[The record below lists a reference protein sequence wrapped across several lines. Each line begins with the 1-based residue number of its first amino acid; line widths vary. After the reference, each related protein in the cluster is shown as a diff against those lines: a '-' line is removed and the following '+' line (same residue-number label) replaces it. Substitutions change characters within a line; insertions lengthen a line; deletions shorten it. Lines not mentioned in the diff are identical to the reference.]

1 MKKYIK
7 LLYILLFG
15 VVLTRVV
22 TMISLPLTDTTE
34 ARYANTA
41 LMMSNLNDWITPFFR
56 YGEPFLGKPPFAFWF
71 EALSYRIFGV
81 ADFVPRLP
89 SLLITIAT
97 VWLIYKLLITLND
110 KLTATIA
117 SIIYMSSYS
126 VFLVS
131 GAVMTDAFLVFGTTL
146 SLVSFLLVVNG
157 YRDYWRYLLFVGIGI
172 GILTKGPL
180 AVVVI
185 GGIIG
190 LWIVLSFR
198 ERITILRLFPWVSG
212 TLLMIAIFLPWYIAQ
227 EIKNPGFLYYFIV
240 GENLGRFLDTGWHG
254 DKYGY
259 VHKEPRGMIWLFWL
273 LASFPWSLVAI
284 SMVVKLRKQITKQQ
298 MSYWI
303 KDDNISF
310 YIVWALFIMLFFTL
324 GGNVLWYYPLPS
336 IGGFVILMS
345 LLFTKDGVESLFSK
359 YKLIIMSS
367 LLIPIISIAL
377 LATITLKPD
386 SIRTEKYLIERY
398 RDIAKSNEKIYF
410 VGKSSFS
417 AVYYMNLGKNLEDIT
432 PKEYQEL
439 IKDSKKRHFVV
450 AKKSVLNKLNVKNL
464 KKVYESN
471 RYILLESY

>member
-1 MKKYIK
+1 MS
-7 LLYILLFG
+7 L
-15 VVLTRVV
+15 
-22 TMISLPLTDTTE
+22 LPLTDTTE

-198 ERITILRLFPWVSG
+198 ERIATLRLFPWVSG

-298 MSYWI
+298 ISYWI

-336 IGGFVILMS
+336 IGGFAILLSILYTRDSIVS
-345 LLFTKDGVESLFSK
+345 LAKYSK
-359 YKLIIMSS
+359 MILVSS
-367 LLIPIISIAL
+367 LVVPIIGLVVVTTIL
-377 LATITLKPD
+377 LQPNSVK
-386 SIRTEKYLIERY
+386 TEKYLIAKY
-398 RDIAKSNEKIYF
+398 RDISQKGNNIYF
-410 VGKSSFS
+410 VGETSFS
-417 AVYYMNLGKNLEDIT
+417 AAYYMNTGKNLETIT
-432 PKEYQEL
+432 PKEYQS
-439 IKDSKKRHFVV
+439 IV
-450 AKKSVLNKLNVKNL
+450 KKSNKRYFIMIKKSEISKLNIENL
-464 KKVYESN
+464 KNVYESN
-471 RYILLESY
+471 RYILFEGNSI